1 MQVKRGRGDFCL
13 RTLTLV
19 SKNLSRRKGRAIIS
33 SIGLILAI
41 AVIISTFTVSGAMQ
55 TQVGNEIEKYGPNI
69 IVTPNTQSINVPY
82 GSIVIGN
89 ITIPENSVEKIY
101 SIPNKANIRVLSPKL
116 FNQIQYGNSTILVV
130 GMLAENEIQLKKWW
144 SVTGSLPKNDT
155 DEILLG
161 SALKESLN
169 LSVGSKIPI
178 GNFSFSVT
186 GILGETGSVDD
197 YAVFMPLHV
206 AQSLFNLEGKV
217 SEIDV
222 GALCNTCPVET
233 IAQQI
238 MTAVPDSKAIPV
250 KQAVETRMKAVEQT
264 ASFSLLLASIILVVG
279 VAGIMNTML
288 ASVHERIKE
297 IGVFMALGA
306 DNRHLYKMFFSESI
320 ILGLVGGLIG
330 TVIGLLSSMLLGP
343 LIINIAISPA
353 DLPVYTIPLAVG
365 LSVSASVIASL
376 YPTWRASKID
386 PVKALKSV

>member
-19 SKNLSRRKGRAIIS
+19 SKNLSRRKGRAILS

-41 AVIISTFTVSGAMQ
+41 AVIVSTFTVSGAMQ

-130 GMLAENEIQLKKWW
+130 GMLAENETQLKKWW

-161 SALKESLN
+161 SALKSSLN
-169 LSVGSKIPI
+169 LSIGSKVPI

-222 GALCNTCPVET
+222 GALCNPCPVET

-250 KQAVETRMKAVEQT
+250 KQAVEIRMKAVEQT

-386 PVKALKSV
+386 PVKALKAV